1 MNLYEIKNV
10 DTGQIIVPAIL
21 AREAAKLL
29 DCSTNT
35 IIGSYFGNYTL
46 RKKYRVERV
55 DTAISPKDPLWTE
68 WEIRR
73 NWLLKLCGRT

>member
-1 MNLYEIKNV
+1 MNLYEIKSI
-10 DTGQIIVPAIL
+10 DTGQIIAPAIL

-35 IIGSYFGNYTL
+35 IIGAYFGNYIL
-46 RKKYRVERV
+46 QKKYKIERV
-55 DTAISPKDPLWTE
+55 DTAISRKDPLWTE